1 MLPGLQSPR
10 WVRSRPA
17 PPALPSASAPPSVKM
32 EGFPETPVP
41 CESGPHPALSAAPSP
56 CSQAAGS
63 REAGGSG
70 GRPLPSHPGRV
81 WREGAVPVGAGSP
94 RASTL
99 VLVPRPPLSVDS
111 LVGGV
116 EGPQAG
122 AAAASLSTSVLT
134 ELQCPDSAS
143 ACGCGLGLA
152 ISGNY

>member
-10 WVRSRPA
+10 QVWSRPA
-17 PPALPSASAPPSVKM
+17 PPALPSASAPPSVKV
-32 EGFPETPVP
+32 EGPPETPVP
-41 CESGPHPALSAAPSP
+41 CKSGPHPALNAAPSP

-81 WREGAVPVGAGSP
+81 WHEGARASRAGSP

-99 VLVPRPPLSVDS
+99 VLVPRPPLSIDS

-122 AAAASLSTSVLT
+122 AAVASLSTSVLA
-134 ELQCPDSAS
+134 ELVSR
-143 ACGCGLGLA
+143 
-152 ISGNY
+152 